1 MEWLSDDMRAMV
13 AEGAVTLE
21 QAVAMCDGPPEAIEA
36 ARAAARAA
44 AAGGSVDRGV
54 AAADREEAITASRRL
69 QRQLNALQSS
79 PVFTTKPARRT

>member
-44 AAGGSVDRGV
+44 AAGGSVGV